1 MTDLENRSYPNIGQS
16 FGILGIMVLG
26 MIFMSP
32 FIFLK
37 KFIGEEAAMLI
48 YYLFAVGI
56 TFWIVYSI
64 RKRKTGES
72 TFNLKIENPRIIPF
86 IVVVAIALIY
96 GVITPIS
103 GLIPMPEFF
112 QKAFLSMANQNG
124 ILAFLMLVVAAPVL
138 EELIFRGI
146 MLDGLLKKYSPI
158 KSILISSIIF
168 GLAHLNP
175 WQFVAGF
182 VIGIF
187 AGWIYYKSRS
197 LSLTIIIHASG
208 NLIGYLARYFG
219 DFDSSS
225 RYQSLIERYGGTL
238 NFVLTVGIS
247 ILIIPICIYYLKNEF
262 KKKDINASRHHV
274 SGNLGG
280 HDSVVGLDKPLTL
293 TNLKFEKVAAVKRYL
308 TKIKSNAKLLFEIQI
323 RPLLK
328 TNRKLL
334 VYKNTEVKLTK
345 TSKINIGGIFYFNA
359 KWTKDDPF
367 PSVFAMGENSSLTV
381 KGSFRIHSG
390 SRVSICSGAS
400 LILGSGYIN
409 NNLNLACFERIEI
422 GDNVAISENVC
433 IRDSDNHDILS
444 SKHTKTQPIKIGNKV
459 WIGMN
464 VTILKGVT
472 IGDGCIIAA
481 GSVVNRDVP
490 ERCLVGGVP
499 AKILKQNVEWK

>member
-262 KKKDINASRHHV
+262 KKKDINASR
-274 SGNLGG
+274 
-280 HDSVVGLDKPLTL
+280 
-293 TNLKFEKVAAVKRYL
+293 
-308 TKIKSNAKLLFEIQI
+308 
-323 RPLLK
+323 
-328 TNRKLL
+328 
-334 VYKNTEVKLTK
+334 
-345 TSKINIGGIFYFNA
+345 
-359 KWTKDDPF
+359 
-367 PSVFAMGENSSLTV
+367 
-381 KGSFRIHSG
+381 
-390 SRVSICSGAS
+390 
-400 LILGSGYIN
+400 
-409 NNLNLACFERIEI
+409 
-422 GDNVAISENVC
+422 
-433 IRDSDNHDILS
+433 
-444 SKHTKTQPIKIGNKV
+444 
-459 WIGMN
+459 
-464 VTILKGVT
+464 
-472 IGDGCIIAA
+472 
-481 GSVVNRDVP
+481 
-490 ERCLVGGVP
+490 
-499 AKILKQNVEWK
+499 